1 MPEQM
6 PLISAND
13 HWLLAAVCAGLV
25 ASAIWAERMNW
36 AQTLSAPLL
45 IMLGGMILAN
55 SGVIPNKAPVYSG
68 IGAYLMPVAIPLLL
82 LRADLRRV
90 LRDTG
95 PMLMAF
101 TVAVVA
107 TVVGALLAPL
117 FVDLGH
123 DEAEITATM
132 AASLIGG
139 SLNFVATAETLG
151 FTEPSRYVAALSADV
166 LGAVIF
172 LMLLTLLPLSAY
184 LRSKLPSDYFDP
196 EGRPV
201 DPASSASDS
210 ADAEPAGEFHLQG
223 LSLALGISIAIC
235 ALSVWLCNWLE
246 MPSLKLLL
254 ITTITLLVANLL
266 PGLQKHIQGEFVL
279 GAFLMYAFFVTIGAG
294 AQLVTVLE
302 SALPML
308 GLVSIILGVHLV
320 LLLALGRLFKLGLA
334 ELMIA
339 SNACIIGP
347 ATAIGLASSR
357 GWTSLATPGM
367 LVGVLGYA
375 IGTFIGVALFQVL

>member
-1 MPEQM
+1 MLEQY
-6 PLISAND
+6 PLITAD
-13 HWLLAAVCAGLV
+13 QHWLLAAICAGLV

-95 PMLMAF
+95 PMLAAF
-101 TVAVVA
+101 AVAVTATVA
-107 TVVGALLAPL
+107 GALLAPL

-151 FTEPSRYVAALSADV
+151 FNEPSRYVAALSADV

-184 LRSKLPSDYFDP
+184 LRNKLPSAYFDP
-196 EGRPV
+196 QGRPV
-201 DPASSASDS
+201 DPATKVDESDT
-210 ADAEPAGEFHLQG
+210 EAGEFHLQG
-223 LSLALGISIAIC
+223 LSLALGISIAVC
-235 ALSVWLCNWLE
+235 ALSVWLCDWLN

-254 ITTITLLVANLL
+254 ITTITLIIANAF
-266 PGLQKHIQGEFVL
+266 PGLQKHIHGEFVL

-308 GLVSIILGVHLV
+308 GLVSIILCVHLV
-320 LLLALGRLFKLGLA
+320 LLLVLGRLFKLGLA

>member
-1 MPEQM
+1 MSEQI
-6 PLISAND
+6 PLIDASN

-55 SGVIPNKAPVYSG
+55 TGVIPNKAPVYSG

-90 LRDTG
+90 IRDTG
-95 PMLMAF
+95 PMLKAF

-107 TVVGALLAPL
+107 TVAGALVAPL
-117 FVDLGH
+117 FVDLGA

-151 FTEPSRYVAALSADV
+151 FNEPSRYVAALSADV

-184 LRSKLPSDYFDP
+184 LRKALPSSYFDSQ
-196 EGRPV
+196 GRPV
-201 DPASSASDS
+201 DPGTADHPTDETASS
-210 ADAEPAGEFHLQG
+210 EFNLQG

-235 ALSVWLCNWLE
+235 ALSVWICDLLS

-254 ITTITLLVANLL
+254 ITSITLVVTNGF
-266 PGLQKHIQGEFVL
+266 PQIQKHIQGEFVL

-308 GLVSIILGVHLV
+308 ALVTVILVVHLA
-320 LLLALGRLFKLGLA
+320 LLLLLGRLFKLGLA

-375 IGTFIGVALFQVL
+375 VGTFIGVGLFQVL

>member
-1 MPEQM
+1 MTDQM
-6 PLISAND
+6 PLISAQD

-101 TVAVVA
+101 MVAVFA
-107 TVVGALLAPL
+107 TIVGALIAPL
-117 FVDLGH
+117 FVDLGA
-123 DEAEITATM
+123 DEAQITATM

-151 FTEPSRYVAALSADV
+151 FNEPSRYVAALSADV

-184 LRSKLPSDYFDP
+184 LRKQLPSSYFDAQ
-196 EGRPV
+196 GRPV
-201 DPASSASDS
+201 DPGTDTESATE
-210 ADAEPAGEFHLQG
+210 AQAGEFHLQG

-235 ALSVWLCNWLE
+235 AASVWICDALE
-246 MPSLKLLL
+246 LPSLKLLL
-254 ITTITLLVANLL
+254 ITSITLVVANAF

-308 GLVSIILGVHLV
+308 GLVTVILAVHL
-320 LLLALGRLFKLGLA
+320 LLLLLLGRLFKLGLA

-375 IGTFIGVALFQVL
+375 IGTFIGVALFQLL